1 LRFLLA
7 AAGHLRYLTDKLN
20 RGAATLNPS
29 IELLDRAFFAL
40 ADPTRRAL
48 LERLADGPA
57 TVGELA
63 EPFEISLPAISK
75 HLTVLERARLIRR
88 EPDAQRRRCT
98 LEPEGLRP
106 ALLWMERAEAFWTGS
121 FDNLAE
127 YLSQEQEEASH
138 GASRNARKKPKRRR
152 KGEG

>member
-1 LRFLLA
+1 M
-7 AAGHLRYLTDKLN
+7 DSS
-20 RGAATLNPS
+20 PQ
-29 IELLDRAFFAL
+29 LLDRAFFAL

-57 TVGELA
+57 TVGDLA
-63 EPFEISLPAISK
+63 EPFKISLPAISK

-88 EPDAQRRRCT
+88 EPDAQRRRCS
-98 LEPEGLRP
+98 LDPAGLRP
-106 ALLWMERAEAFWTGS
+106 ALEWMERAEAFWTGS

-127 YLSQEQEEASH
+127 YLTQEQEELSH

>member
-1 LRFLLA
+1 MTA
-7 AAGHLRYLTDKLN
+7 NA
-20 RGAATLNPS
+20 
-29 IELLDRAFFAL
+29 ELLDRAFFAL
-40 ADPTRRAL
+40 ADPTRRAI
-48 LERLADGPA
+48 LERLAGGTA

-63 EPFEISLPAISK
+63 KPFEISLPAVSK

-88 EPDAQRRRCT
+88 EPDAQWRRCR

-106 ALLWMERAEAFWTGS
+106 ALDWIERAKTFWTESLG
-121 FDNLAE
+121 NLAD
-127 YLSQEQEEASH
+127 YLTQEQEELSH

>member
-1 LRFLLA
+1 MTA
-7 AAGHLRYLTDKLN
+7 NA
-20 RGAATLNPS
+20 
-29 IELLDRAFFAL
+29 ELLDRAFFAL
-40 ADPTRRAL
+40 ADPTRRAI
-48 LERLADGPA
+48 LERLAGGTA

-63 EPFEISLPAISK
+63 EPFEISLPAVSK

-88 EPDAQRRRCT
+88 EPDAQWRRCR

-106 ALLWMERAEAFWTGS
+106 ALDWIERAKAFWTESLG
-121 FDNLAE
+121 NLAD
-127 YLSQEQEEASH
+127 YLTQEQEESSH

>member
-1 LRFLLA
+1 MTA
-7 AAGHLRYLTDKLN
+7 NA
-20 RGAATLNPS
+20 
-29 IELLDRAFFAL
+29 ELLDRAFFAL
-40 ADPTRRAL
+40 ADPTRRAI
-48 LERLADGPA
+48 LERLAGGTA

-63 EPFEISLPAISK
+63 EPFEMSLPAVSK

-88 EPDAQRRRCT
+88 EPDAQWRRCR

-106 ALLWMERAEAFWTGS
+106 ALDWIERAKTFWTESLG
-121 FDNLAE
+121 NLAD
-127 YLSQEQEEASH
+127 YLTQEQEELSH